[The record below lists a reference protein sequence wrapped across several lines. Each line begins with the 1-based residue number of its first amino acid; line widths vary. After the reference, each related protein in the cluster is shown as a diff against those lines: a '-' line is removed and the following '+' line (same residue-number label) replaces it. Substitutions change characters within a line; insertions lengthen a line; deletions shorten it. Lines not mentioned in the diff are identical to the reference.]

1 MNAPRRILAVKNKHL
16 GDIILSQPAFWA
28 LHRAFPQAR
37 LDVLVSPGT
46 RSLVDGFNWIHRVIE
61 APRKGR
67 GLATLR
73 EELRVAKDIALAGY
87 DLVVDFTWSDRAMSY
102 ALLSRARER
111 WAIQVTA
118 GSRLKPHVFNR
129 YGTKPDKAW
138 HVIEHER
145 NFLVQAGLPHY
156 EPEFFFPDTPAEE
169 TAARTWLDAQGIRRE
184 RLVVV
189 HPTSRWLFKCWNDEK
204 VAGLMDWLA
213 ERGWQPVMTCGPSDE
228 ELSRAKA
235 IIQLCRRP
243 HPTRL
248 GDLNLRELAA
258 FLRQARFFFG
268 MDSAPTH
275 LSAAVGTPAVVLFG
289 PSQLARWRPYGPQ
302 HHAVVGNCRC
312 LAVRGPQCDKSRV
325 VECLANITLAAV
337 QATIAERFTPPT

>member
-16 GDIILSQPAFWA
+16 GDILLSQPAFWA
-28 LHRAFPQAR
+28 LHRAFPQAQ
-37 LDVLVSPGT
+37 LDVLVTPGT
-46 RSLVDGFNWIHRVIE
+46 RSLVEGFNWIHRVIE

-67 GLATLR
+67 GLTTLR
-73 EELRVAKDIALAGY
+73 DELRVAKDIALAGY
-87 DLVVDFTWSDRAMSY
+87 DLFVDFTWSDRAMGY
-102 ALLSRARER
+102 ALLSRARDR

-118 GSRLKPHVFNR
+118 GSSLKPHVFNR
-129 YGTKPDKAW
+129 YGTKPNKSW

-156 EPEFFFPDTPAEE
+156 EPEFFFPETPAEE
-169 TAARTWLDAQGIRRE
+169 AAARAWLAAQGIRRE

-189 HPTSRWLFKCWNDEK
+189 HPTSRWLFKCWNDDK
-204 VAGLMDWLA
+204 VAALLDWLA

-235 IIQLCRRP
+235 ILQICRRP
-243 HPTRL
+243 PPTRL

-275 LSAAVGTPAVVLFG
+275 LSAAVGTPVVVLFG
-289 PSQLARWRPYGPQ
+289 PSQLARWRPYGAQ
-302 HHAVVGNCRC
+302 HHAVVGNCHC

-325 VECLANITLAAV
+325 VECLSNITLTDV
-337 QATIAERFTPPT
+337 QAAITQRFTPPS